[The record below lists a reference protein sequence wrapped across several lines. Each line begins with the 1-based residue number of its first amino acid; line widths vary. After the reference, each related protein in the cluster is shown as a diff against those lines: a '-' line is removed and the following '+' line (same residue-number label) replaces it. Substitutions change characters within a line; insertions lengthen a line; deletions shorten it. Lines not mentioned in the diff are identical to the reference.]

1 MKIRILGCHGSD
13 LLVEKD
19 EGLHACRSV
28 GVLINDTL
36 MIDAGTAAS
45 ALTIE
50 EQQHVQCVLLSHFH
64 IDHLKELPSLADNLL
79 SQQGTAPLVV
89 ASIEEVLKGA
99 RTHIFNEQIF
109 PDFFCLPTEE
119 RPTLQQ
125 CVLKLEQETW
135 IAGLGITPVSV
146 NHVVPTAGFIIRD
159 QHSAF
164 VFSGDTYQTDVIW
177 SIAAKVSNLRAAF
190 IETSFPNEMRDLAKM
205 SKHLT
210 PELLLQEFKKL
221 GKLELPLYVYH
232 LKPGL
237 RDGIV
242 SQLEQMGM
250 PNLTILEEGMEIHL

>member
-1 MKIRILGCHGSD
+1 MAERKGFMKIRVLGCHGSD
-13 LLVEKD
+13 LLVEKV
-19 EGLHACRSV
+19 EGQHACRSI
-28 GVLINDTL
+28 GMLINDTL

-79 SQQGTAPLVV
+79 SQQGAAPLVV

-99 RTHIFNEQIF
+99 RAHIFNEEIF
-109 PDFFCLPTEE
+109 PDFFCLPTKE

-159 QHSAF
+159 Q
-164 VFSGDTYQTDVIW
+164 
-177 SIAAKVSNLRAAF
+177 
-190 IETSFPNEMRDLAKM
+190 
-205 SKHLT
+205 
-210 PELLLQEFKKL
+210 
-221 GKLELPLYVYH
+221 
-232 LKPGL
+232 
-237 RDGIV
+237 
-242 SQLEQMGM
+242 
-250 PNLTILEEGMEIHL
+250 

>member
-13 LLVEKD
+13 LLVEKG

-28 GVLINDTL
+28 GMLINDVL
-36 MIDAGTAAS
+36 MLDAGTAAS

-50 EQQHVQCVLLSHFH
+50 EQQNVQCVLLSHFH

-135 IAGLGITPVSV
+135 L
-146 NHVVPTAGFIIRD
+146 AGFC
-159 QHSAF
+159 
-164 VFSGDTYQTDVIW
+164 
-177 SIAAKVSNLRAAF
+177 
-190 IETSFPNEMRDLAKM
+190 
-205 SKHLT
+205 
-210 PELLLQEFKKL
+210 
-221 GKLELPLYVYH
+221 
-232 LKPGL
+232 
-237 RDGIV
+237 
-242 SQLEQMGM
+242 
-250 PNLTILEEGMEIHL
+250 